1 MGELGPSEMRARIRA
16 MPELTVVVPVY
27 NEEQLV
33 GDAVE
38 TLARTLDG
46 AHIDYQ
52 LRVYD
57 DGSRDGTASVLREL
71 AVRNERIVVI
81 TKPNSGHGPTIAR
94 GYREATGEWIFQM
107 DSDGEMPADQ
117 ILTLW
122 NRRSEFDF
130 LIGRRISRQ
139 ATTVR
144 RLFTAVCRLMVRI
157 LFGGRIHDVN
167 SPFRL
172 MRKAWLLKALPWIPE
187 TAAAPNVMLSALAS
201 RSDARIFEMDV
212 PYQQR
217 RVGTGSLTS
226 FRLWKLASIALLQT
240 LATAFHRNR

>member
-1 MGELGPSEMRARIRA
+1 

-33 GDAVE
+33 GGAVG

-46 AHIDYQ
+46 AGIDYEMR
-52 LRVYD
+52 LYD

-71 AVRNERIVVI
+71 AEANPRIVVI
-81 TKPNSGHGPTIAR
+81 SKANSGHGPTIAR
-94 GYREATGEWIFQM
+94 GYREAFGEWVFQM
-107 DSDGEMPADQ
+107 DSDGEMPSEQ
-117 ILTLW
+117 ILSLW
-122 NRRSEFDF
+122 TRRAGFDF
-130 LIGRRISRQ
+130 LIGRRVSRQ
-139 ATTVR
+139 ATLVR
-144 RLFTAVCRLMVRI
+144 RLFTAVCRLIVRG

-172 MRKAWLLKALPWIPE
+172 MRRTWLAGVLPRVSE
-187 TAAAPNVMLSALAS
+187 TAAAPNVTLSALAS
-201 RSDARIFEMDV
+201 RSDARIFELDV

-226 FRLWKLASIALLQT
+226 FRLWKLAAVAFAQT
-240 LATAFHRNR
+240 LGAALPRRR